1 MRRFAPLVVPALLVG
16 LLAACGGDGS
26 STSTEGLPSVS
37 GEYGAKPKITVD
49 KDSDPGKKLQSEIL
63 SEGSGPKVAVGDLLV
78 ADYLGKVYKS
88 GKVFD
93 NSYDRGA
100 PSSFTL
106 KNGQGGVISGWV
118 KSLKGVPVGSRVLL
132 VAPPKEGYGE
142 QGNPQAGIKGTDS
155 LVFVVDV
162 IAAYNSKSP
171 LPDSTPVTDLP
182 ATLPSVTGD
191 AEPTVTIAEGTP
203 PPAEPKTTVL
213 STGLGADVVKGEL
226 GIVQFSAVGWSGESL
241 RTTWTTGPEG
251 VAIGGEQPSPFDL
264 LIGIPVG
271 SRVLLELP
279 AQDGA
284 DPAKE
289 SVAVVVDVLGQHG
302 TAKKESQK

>member
-1 MRRFAPLVVPALLVG
+1 VRRFASLFMSVLLVG
-16 LLAACGGDGS
+16 LLSACGGDGS
-26 STSTEGLPSVS
+26 ATSTEGLPSVS
-37 GEYGAKPKITVD
+37 GAYGTKPKITVD
-49 KDSDPGKKLQSEIL
+49 KGSDPGKKLQSEIL

-78 ADYLGKVYKS
+78 ADYLGEVYKS

-132 VAPPKEGYGE
+132 VAPPKEGYGT

-162 IAAYNSKSP
+162 IAAYNASSP
-171 LPDSTPVTDLP
+171 RPDSTPVTDLP
-182 ATLPSVTGD
+182 DTLPAVTGD
-191 AEPTVTIAEGTP
+191 GEPSITIPKGTTP
-203 PPAEPKTTVL
+203 PTEPKTTVL
-213 STGLGADVVKGEL
+213 ATGLGADVVKGEL
-226 GIVQFSAVGWSGESL
+226 AIVQFSAVGWTGEAL
-241 RTTWTTGPEG
+241 RSTWATGPEG
-251 VAIGGEQPSPFDL
+251 VAVGGEQPSPFDL
-264 LIGIPVG
+264 LVGVPVG

-289 SVAVVVDVLGQHG
+289 SVVVVIDILGQHG

>member
-1 MRRFAPLVVPALLVG
+1 MRRFPSLLVPVLLVG
-16 LLAACGGDGS
+16 LLAACGGAGA
-26 STSTEGLPSVS
+26 STSAEGLPSVS

-49 KDSDPGKKLQSEIL
+49 KGSDPGKKLQSEVL
-63 SEGSGPKVAVGDLLV
+63 VKGRGPKVAVGDLLV
-78 ADYLGKVYKS
+78 ADYLGEVYKS

-106 KNGQGGVISGWV
+106 KTGQGGVISGWV
-118 KSLKGVPVGSRVLL
+118 KSLEGVPVGSRVLL
-132 VAPPKEGYGE
+132 VAPPKEGYGP

-155 LVFVVDV
+155 LVFVVDL
-162 IAAYNSKSP
+162 IASYNSKSP

-182 ATLPSVTGD
+182 ATLPAVTGEAD
-191 AEPTVTIAEGTP
+191 PTITIAKGTTP
-203 PPAEPKTTVL
+203 PTEPKTTVL
-213 STGLGADVVKGEL
+213 ATGLGADVVKGEL
-226 GIVQFSAVGWSGESL
+226 GIVQFSAVSWSGQAL
-241 RTTWTTGPEG
+241 RSTWATGPEG

-264 LIGIPVG
+264 LVGIPVG

-284 DPAKE
+284 DPTKE
-289 SVAVVVDVLGQHG
+289 SVAVVVDILGQHG
-302 TAKKESQK
+302 TAKKESGK

>member
-1 MRRFAPLVVPALLVG
+1 MRRFASLFVSALLVG

-37 GEYGAKPKITVD
+37 GEYGTKPKIAVD
-49 KDSDPGKKLQSEIL
+49 KGSNPGKKLQSEIL

-132 VAPPKEGYGE
+132 VAPPKEGYGK

-171 LPDSTPVTDLP
+171 LPDSTPVTGLPDTLP
-182 ATLPSVTGD
+182 AVTGD
-191 AEPTVTIAEGTP
+191 AEPTITIAKGTTP
-203 PPAEPKTTVL
+203 PTEPKTTVL
-213 STGLGADVVKGEL
+213 ATGLGAEVVKGEL
-226 GIVQFSAVGWSGESL
+226 GIVQFSAVGWSGEAL

-251 VAIGGEQPSPFDL
+251 VPIGGEQPSPFDL
-264 LIGIPVG
+264 LVGIPVG

-284 DPAKE
+284 DPTKE

-302 TAKKESQK
+302 TAKKESEK